1 MSTHLNTRRIDDDSL
16 MAMDAF
22 VSHCFEKRRDVDNLR
37 WRERYLRA
45 AVYGA
50 MELGAAA
57 GVEHKADEDAVELNP
72 VVILL
77 KAVAPEDARA
87 QLNEVIWPWLD
98 YYGNHYD

>member
-1 MSTHLNTRRIDDDSL
+1 
-16 MAMDAF
+16 
-22 VSHCFEKRRDVDNLR
+22 
-37 WRERYLRA
+37 
-45 AVYGA
+45 

-57 GVEHKADEDAVELNP
+57 GVEHKADEGAVELNP

-87 QLNEVIWPWLD
+87 QLNEVIWLWLD